1 MQGIMA
7 GMATDTEKILANL
20 RKGVLEFCVLAAIAG
35 EPKYGR
41 ELALTLSRAGLI
53 AGEGTLYPLLSRLRD
68 SGLVSTELTDPS
80 EGRQR
85 RYYSLAPAG
94 RARLDDFRSE
104 WAPFRSTVDDLL
116 ETNR

>member
-1 MQGIMA
+1 MA
-7 GMATDTEKILANL
+7 SDTEKILTNL

-41 ELALTLSRAGLI
+41 DLSQDLSEKGLL

-68 SGLVSTELTDPS
+68 TGLVSTELTDPS

-85 RYYSLAPAG
+85 RYYSLAPEG
-94 RARLDDFRSE
+94 RARLEEFRSA
-104 WAPFRSTVDDLL
+104 WAPFRTTVDDFL
-116 ETNR
+116 ETH

>member
-1 MQGIMA
+1 MQGIVMR
-7 GMATDTEKILANL
+7 MATDTEKILTNL
-20 RKGVLEFCVLAAIAG
+20 RKGVLEFCVLAAISG

-41 ELALTLSRAGLI
+41 DLALTLSEKGLL

-68 SGLVSTELTDPS
+68 TGLVSTELTDPS
-80 EGRQR
+80 RGRQR

-94 RARLDDFRSE
+94 RIRLEEFRSA

-116 ETNR
+116 EAHS